1 MSTLLVAS
9 LSKSLYKQINDPN
22 IQSNLL
28 YINNNTNTNKRVAII
43 AADGLP
49 IGDVKPFEV
58 ENNNKTAL
66 QVPEFDLVST
76 CLTPNNIITCA
87 GATPAV
93 FLRNMTGLYTVE
105 INGFAIVDSATPTI
119 IVNAVNNNPFVS
131 GLGLRIIALPKRN
144 IDDNEVYVFML
155 EASEQLL
162 NARVRIRYSSDT
174 RNVLNLLPSN
184 LGSFTTPEVAL
195 SLSALAAN
203 PTVNINST
211 EITFCLESPA
221 PQTYCHTFTANDTLG
236 VRVNGENDAQL
247 YLPIFPNVATYE
259 QGKYSITING
269 KTAALT
275 YEQQMSGNETD
286 PLNIYWQLAT
296 TDRTY
301 RWDVQGK
308 VAGSN
313 VGWRR
318 VEELRETDKFNFCFD
333 GFYLEGQPYPY
344 ITNPR
349 NELATKVVSITE
361 PTGSLVQIEETLI
374 SSTLKAVSALGY
386 ATYLPW
392 TYTTPTMDT
401 EVVQV
406 AAITAGV
413 VDPATLRAEDVKS
426 EIVAGG
432 KNYEFTF
439 PYTVAPLTDAYLLQL
454 DEHAINNLEIPANT
468 VVLKGLRSA
477 TPRAATPPPT
487 GRMMMMMSA
496 PTIDTELGEWTLAD
510 IRTQGKVVNGTYV
523 LPIAIDSTS
532 VSLRDS
538 YMIDYDGN
546 LAHNFIEGTYTVN
559 VTVNMR
565 DTIRPFDLI
574 CTGAQDDISFDIKP
588 DQVYYVSIDDTNPPR
603 ATLGSALPS
612 VLMEEGENLLAY
624 FAEDAPP
631 PETAEVTCVPGDS
644 NYYYSTAIHSSGNQG
659 VILKYQIDEQEPRV
673 FKLGTGVAVNLAN
686 SNNFLAEFIKGV
698 NAGTIGQGS
707 NIKIRTVT
715 NDLATGAY
723 STNNVLSY
731 NFLIN
736 NNKGDHLILPYGAPH
751 ATINGVPATQ
761 ATEKAHVIRFMKY
774 TAPVHE
780 GVNVTAVGGSGV
792 VDIYPI
798 LFPGLSQIEIHSC
811 GVESALATINCAGAH
826 NVLGPID
833 VSGNFNISNGVDL
846 GTDTVTIEAIAT
858 ELRNLG
864 LEVHLIDKE

>member
-1 MSTLLVAS
+1 MSTLLIAS
-9 LSKSLYKQINDPN
+9 LGKSLYAPVEVGD
-22 IQSNLL
+22 SSRYL
-28 YINNNTNTNKRVAII
+28 YLANNTLTNKRIGII
-43 AADGLP
+43 AADDQP
-49 IGDVKPFEV
+49 IGATKPMDMV
-58 ENNNKTAL
+58 DNNKTAIQL
-66 QVPEFDLVST
+66 PDFEMVST
-76 CLTPNNIITCA
+76 CLTPNNIISCV
-87 GATPAV
+87 GATSAV
-93 FLRNMTGLYTVE
+93 LLRNLSGLYTVE
-105 INGFAIVDSATPTI
+105 INGFPVIDAATPQSI
-119 IVNAVNNNPFVS
+119 ISAVASNTFIS
-131 GLGLRIIALPKRN
+131 GLGIRILALPKRVEEES
-144 IDDNEVYVFML
+144 EVYVFML

-162 NARVRIRYSSDT
+162 NARIRLKYASDS
-174 RNVLNLLPSN
+174 RNVLNV
-184 LGSFTTPEVAL
+184 TPEQLGAYTTEEVAT
-195 SLSALAAN
+195 SLSSLEAN
-203 PTVNINST
+203 TTVGITSS
-211 EITFCLESPA
+211 EITFCLESALPES
-221 PQTYCHTFTANDTLG
+221 YCHTFLNNDKLG
-236 VRVNGENDAQL
+236 LRVNGENDGQL
-247 YLPIFPNVATYE
+247 YLPVFPNIATYE
-259 QGKYSITING
+259 QKDYTITING
-269 KTAALT
+269 VVASLT
-275 YEQQMSGNETD
+275 YEQVMVGDVD
-286 PLNIYWQLAT
+286 PKLSIYWELKIPG
-296 TDRTY
+296 RTY
-301 RWDVQGK
+301 RWDVEGT

-318 VEELRETDKFNFCFD
+318 VEQLRETDKFNFCYT
-333 GFYLEGQPYPY
+333 GFYIENQPAIYV
-344 ITNPR
+344 TNPKS
-349 NELATKVVSITE
+349 ELANPVRTITDE
-361 PTGSLVQIEETLI
+361 KGSLVQVEETLI
-374 SSTLKAVSALGY
+374 SSRLKAISVLGY
-386 ATYLPW
+386 TTFVPW
-392 TYTTPTMDT
+392 SYTTPVIETDLVF
-401 EVVQV
+401 ED
-406 AAITAGV
+406 AITEGV
-413 VDPATLRAEDVKS
+413 VDPASLRAEDSQSQAVT
-426 EIVAGG
+426 GG

-439 PYTVAPLTDAYLLQL
+439 PYTVAPLEDAYLLQL
-454 DEHAINNLEIPANT
+454 DLEAITNSELPLDT
-468 VVLKGLRSA
+468 VILKATRSA
-477 TPRAATPPPT
+477 TPRASVQVAA
-487 GRMMMMMSA
+487 RMMMRSSGVVES
-496 PTIDTELGEWTLAD
+496 DLGEWTLGD
-510 IRTQGKVVNGTYV
+510 IRNQGKVINGMMV
-523 LPIAIDSTS
+523 LPIMIDSTS
-532 VSLRDS
+532 TSLQDV
-538 YMIDYDGN
+538 YTIDYDGK
-546 LAHNFIEGTYTVN
+546 LAHNYVEGIYTVN
-559 VTVNMR
+559 VIVNMR

-574 CTGAQDDISFDIKP
+574 CTGAQDDVSFDINP
-588 DQVYYVSIDDTNPPR
+588 DQVYYVSIDATNPPR

-761 ATEKAHVIRFMKY
+761 ATENAHVIRFMKY
-774 TAPVHE
+774 TDPVHE

-811 GVESALATINCAGAH
+811 GVESALATINCTGAH

-846 GTDTVTIEAIAT
+846 GTEATTIEEIAE